1 MRTFILVF
9 LLTVSFTINVYAQG
23 LPSYVS
29 MPNNLKYND
38 TLTEETF
45 GEAEFRLPNKDSH
58 IQQGHHWHT
67 DMHMDG
73 VPEEITGKAIWSR
86 IKASL
91 LKGGWTVAGE
101 YDENPFSS
109 TAHFKKGRE
118 AWITFQL
125 FSSEDIRMDLVEVS
139 EAEIQLKLP
148 PPAASAEKISPDS
161 GNFPYLLPLPGS
173 TLVSSGFDPKPMEIN
188 MPGSEETQIVGSG
201 VITKDYTT
209 PATISNL
216 EFVTAYFA
224 ALKSAGWNII
234 HKSQG
239 INQSDTVLLAHYDR
253 GGRDIWA
260 YLHYAPGDL
269 SIQVADAGKQDIAQ
283 ALKKDCHVAL
293 TGVLFEF
300 NKASLRP
307 ESAPVLTRAR
317 EALKARPDLDIEVQG
332 HTDNVGTDAY
342 NQKLSEARAQSIMK
356 WLSEHGIP
364 ARRLTSKGY
373 GKGKPVDNNDT
384 ATGRARNRRVELA
397 CRK

>member
-1 MRTFILVF
+1 M
-9 LLTVSFTINVYAQG
+9 
-23 LPSYVS
+23 
-29 MPNNLKYND
+29 
-38 TLTEETF
+38 
-45 GEAEFRLPNKDSH
+45 DS
-58 IQQGHHWHT
+58 
-67 DMHMDG
+67 

-91 LKGGWTVAGE
+91 LKGGWTVVGE

-139 EAEIQLKLP
+139 ESGIQLKLP
-148 PPAASAEKISPDS
+148 SPAASAEKISQDS

-201 VITKDYTT
+201 VLTKDYTT
-209 PATISNL
+209 PVTISNL

-224 ALKSAGWNII
+224 ALKSTGWNMI

-253 GGRDIWA
+253 EGRDIWA

-307 ESAPVLTRAR
+307 ESAPVLTRAS
-317 EALKARPDLDIEVQG
+317 EALKLIFQQPIIFKPITGKDLGRFFV
-332 HTDNVGTDAY
+332 
-342 NQKLSEARAQSIMK
+342 
-356 WLSEHGIP
+356 
-364 ARRLTSKGY
+364 SK
-373 GKGKPVDNNDT
+373 
-384 ATGRARNRRVELA
+384 
-397 CRK
+397 CSQ

>member
-1 MRTFILVF
+1 MRTFIVVF
-9 LLTVSFTINVYAQG
+9 LLTVSFTINGYAQG

-29 MPNNLKYND
+29 MPNNLKHTD

-58 IQQGHHWHT
+58 TQQGHHWHA

-73 VPEEITGKAIWSR
+73 VPEETTGKAIWYR

-125 FSSEDIRMDLVEVS
+125 FSPEDIRMDLVEVS
-139 EAEIQLKLP
+139 GAGIQLKLS
-148 PPAASAEKISPDS
+148 PPAASAEKISPNS
-161 GNFPYLLPLPGS
+161 GNFPYLLPMPGS
-173 TLVSSGFDPKPMEIN
+173 TLVSSGFELKPMEIN
-188 MPGSEETQIVGSG
+188 MPGSEETQVVGNG
-201 VITKDYTT
+201 VITKAYTT
-209 PATISNL
+209 PVTVSNL

-224 ALKSAGWNII
+224 ALESTGWNII
-234 HKSQG
+234 HKSQD
-239 INQSDTVLLAHYDR
+239 INQSDAVLLAHYALE
-253 GGRDIWA
+253 GRDIWA
-260 YLHYAPGDL
+260 YLHYTPGDL
-269 SIQVADAGKQDIAQ
+269 SIQVADAGKQNIAQ
-283 ALKKDCHVAL
+283 ALKKNCHVAL

-300 NKASLRP
+300 NKASLQP
-307 ESAPVLTRAR
+307 ESAPALIRAS
-317 EALKARPDLDIEVQG
+317 EALKTVPDLDIEVQG
-332 HTDNVGTDAY
+332 HTDNIGTDAY
-342 NQKLSEARAQSIMK
+342 NQKLSEARAQSVMK
-356 WLSEHGIP
+356 WLIEHGIP

-373 GKGKPVDNNDT
+373 GKGKPVDSNDT